1 MSRFP
6 LAVEAGHQT
15 GFDDLFH
22 GQTRQLVRA
31 DGILKVG
38 EAAFYKEGAFLPVV
52 LEEVRDIQIEFVHS
66 ASRQKIR
73 KSQEMSC
80 PRWLRALGKA
90 SCMAKRMARRMA
102 VKNNRGPV
110 AQCAQ
115 GP

>member
-1 MSRFP
+1 
-6 LAVEAGHQT
+6 
-15 GFDDLFH
+15 
-22 GQTRQLVRA
+22 
-31 DGILKVG
+31 
-38 EAAFYKEGAFLPVV
+38 
-52 LEEVRDIQIEFVHS
+52 
-66 ASRQKIR
+66 
-73 KSQEMSC
+73 MSC